1 MLIQVLLITIRVSKN
16 VKHLRRKG
24 RFIRLTRRQHLR
36 KSEPELQLV
45 VSAMVCTTNSPRPTK
60 TDEQKVVPT
69 TQDSPT
75 KKKLKKDEKNDGRRQ
90 TRFYERTPREPI
102 IEWEKRI
109 LAREAR
115 VREKNAI
122 ICARFECKSGVL
134 LNHPYVAMSSPPKA
148 QKGCRR
154 RANPRNGE
162 ETVEASDAPHTLR
175 KGKRR
180 NGDAKGDAHSDSVPE
195 DEEDSVPSEI
205 VKRVANGMSIRYQK
219 TRRIRCHRT

>member
-1 MLIQVLLITIRVSKN
+1 MHHLLASQTLWL
-16 VKHLRRKG
+16 KHCNLEMCPGVWMAPKEATYSPRP
-24 RFIRLTRRQHLR
+24 TRTPRPT
-36 KSEPELQLV
+36 KTP
-45 VSAMVCTTNSPRPTK
+45 MPTNSPRPITK
-60 TDEQKVVPT
+60 KDEKKVVPT
-69 TQDSPT
+69 TKDSPT
-75 KKKLKKDEKNDGRRQ
+75 KEKLKKEEKNYGRRQ

-195 DEEDSVPSEI
+195 DEEDSLPSEI
-205 VKRVANGMSIRYQK
+205 VKRVANGMIK
-219 TRRIRCHRT
+219 L